1 MRRWLTAEN
10 GAKKAKVHW
19 QSLSLFALKMI
30 WALLVA
36 ATILSFTIALLLC
49 ANESDVVS
57 IHVRYRV
64 PVWAKYMPYGR
75 IHR

>member
-10 GAKKAKVHW
+10 GAKKAKEHW
-19 QSLSLFALKMI
+19 RSLSLFTLKMI

-36 ATILSFTIALLLC
+36 ATVLSFTIGLLLC
-49 ANESDVVS
+49 VNESDVVS
-57 IHVRYRV
+57 IHVRYRG